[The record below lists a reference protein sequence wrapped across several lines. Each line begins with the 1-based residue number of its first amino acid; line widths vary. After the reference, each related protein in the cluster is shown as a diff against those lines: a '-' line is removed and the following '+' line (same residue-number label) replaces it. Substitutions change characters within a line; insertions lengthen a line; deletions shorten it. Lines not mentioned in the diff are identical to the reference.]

1 MIAITVC
8 GNILLLSIMML
19 FRINVLDRPGSECA
33 FTKLRGQKVVINEL
47 TEEKLKWHGTHGHE
61 WWLC

>member
-8 GNILLLSIMML
+8 GNILLLSIYYDVI
-19 FRINVLDRPGSECA
+19 RINVLDPPGSECA

-47 TEEKLKWHGTHGHE
+47 T
-61 WWLC
+61 